1 MIDLKRLPNLRSL
14 IVPDPGYTLI
24 DMDLD
29 RADVNIVAWESGDL
43 ALKQKLLE
51 ERKDASKNLH
61 TANAISIFGTCTKDQ
76 YRFAKVFAHGTNYG
90 ATAPTIARQLGIT
103 IKEAEKAQDRWFAI
117 HPGIQR
123 WHHRIKEEV
132 RSRRMV
138 SNKFG
143 YRIVFFDRPESCFNE
158 ALAWVPASTVALVAH
173 KAMVAVEDNLPFVQ
187 VLLNGHDSLVFQVET
202 PRVREALP
210 LIEQHSLITI
220 PYDDP
225 LVIPVG
231 FSTSEENWGDVKE
244 VEKWWATE

>member
-1 MIDLKRLPNLRSL
+1 MIDLKRLPNLRTL
-14 IVPDPGYTLI
+14 IVPDPGYTII

-43 ALKQKLLE
+43 ALKEKLLE
-51 ERKDASKNLH
+51 ERRNPEKNLH
-61 TANAISIFGTCTKDQ
+61 IANAISIFGTCTKDQ

-90 ATAPTIARQLGIT
+90 ATPPTIARQLGIT
-103 IKEAEKAQDRWFAI
+103 IKEAEKAQARWFAV
-117 HPGIQR
+117 HPGIQQ

-132 RSRRMV
+132 RTKKSV

-143 YRIVFFDRPESCFNE
+143 YRIVFFDRPDSCFNE

-173 KAMVAVEDNLPFVQ
+173 KAMVAVEDNVTDVQ
-187 VLLNGHDSLVFQVET
+187 VLLNGHDSLVFQTRTELL
-202 PRVREALP
+202 REKLP
-210 LIEQHSLITI
+210 EIERHSLITI

-231 FSTSEENWGDVKE
+231 FSISDKTWGDVKE
-244 VEKWWATE
+244 IEKWWKK